1 MGWKVSGEERV
12 KRFRVYQELEEKY
25 AGALAELQHA
35 KEEVR
40 RKDMTIRHLAAEL
53 ASLAAADIVNT
64 ESANDGQ
71 WPERSQPAPAS
82 EPSGP
87 GLAKA
92 TRPPPRISGKLSVN
106 EILSSLE
113 EQVSKKKGA

>member
-64 ESANDGQ
+64 ESANDV
-71 WPERSQPAPAS
+71 PAPAS
-82 EPSGP
+82 EPVGP